1 MGAERCFY
9 SGAAS
14 ASATG
19 AAGRSDLE
27 GLLSVSMG
35 SSVGWKCWF
44 KYCMYA
50 NHVPGFS
57 SAAASIVS
65 SEASTT
71 SAGAFS

>member
-1 MGAERCFY
+1 MGGERFFY
-9 SGAAS
+9 SGADS

-35 SSVGWKCWF
+35 SSGGWKCRS
-44 KYCMYA
+44 KYCMFG

-57 SAAASIVS
+57 SAAASIFS